1 MSIDGNPRSIEEFN
15 IYNPNKFSIFGF
27 NRLCI

>member
-1 MSIDGNPRSIEEFN
+1 MSIDGNPRSIVEFN
-15 IYNPNKFSIFGF
+15 TKSPNKFTIFGF